1 MNIQNWSGT
10 TFCGHIEEKKGRL
23 AINFLFHLPWSL
35 HGSEILYRLPV
46 LGGGTSKYSCHSGQ
60 CVQPAAIFEH
70 SPCISWLSPVRPS
83 WKAHPQGPLL
93 LHPMEEVWSALY
105 KSNVDGGISN
115 MKRWPGPGG
124 GGVTSRMVKVHC
136 PLGAGLEGIES
147 HPRHGIADC
156 GRDVL
161 GRCVV
166 RVVHAGMRVGI
177 IPELCYNSENSLWDS
192 MTYLLFLNQE
202 CFGMETSHI
211 GLLFTTK
218 D

>member
-1 MNIQNWSGT
+1 MGQKSYTDSLFW
-10 TFCGHIEEKKGRL
+10 EEEHPSTPVTVDSVCSQLPSLSILL
-23 AINFLFHLPWSL
+23 ASHDFLL
-35 HGSEILYRLPV
+35 
-46 LGGGTSKYSCHSGQ
+46 
-60 CVQPAAIFEH
+60 CVHPERH
-70 SPCISWLSPVRPS
+70 TLRGPCSS
-83 WKAHPQGPLL
+83 
-93 LHPMEEVWSALY
+93 EEVWSALY

-136 PLGAGLEGIES
+136 PLGAGLEGVES

-177 IPELCYNSENSLWDS
+177 ILELCYNSENSLWDS
-192 MTYLLFLNQE
+192 MNYLLFLNQE
-202 CFGMETSHI
+202 CFGMKTSHI